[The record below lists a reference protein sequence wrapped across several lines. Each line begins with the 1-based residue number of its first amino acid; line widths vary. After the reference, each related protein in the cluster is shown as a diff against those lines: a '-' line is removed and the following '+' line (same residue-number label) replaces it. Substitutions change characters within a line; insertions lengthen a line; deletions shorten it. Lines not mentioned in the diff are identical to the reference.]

1 MLITNYFGRR
11 IFMSILLNYY
21 HIFTCKTRY
30 FDGSNKH
37 TKENL
42 CQALKHLIA
51 VKRKKNQP
59 ILLLCIGTDRATG
72 DCLGPLIG
80 YKLKNMEPDIKVLG
94 NLNTPVHAKNLD
106 EAVCSIESNTD
117 EPFVIAIDA
126 CLGAPEHIG
135 YVTLSPLG
143 VKPGEGVQK
152 DLPVV
157 GDISITGI
165 VNECTSSNSMTL
177 QSTRLNVVM
186 NLADTIADSIAEAL
200 CLIKSDCF

>member
-1 MLITNYFGRR
+1 
-11 IFMSILLNYY
+11 MSILLNYY

-30 FDGSNKH
+30 FDGSNKR

-42 CQALKHLIA
+42 CQALKHLIT

-80 YKLKNMEPDIKVLG
+80 YKLKNMDADIQVLG
-94 NLNTPVHAKNLD
+94 SLNTPVHAKNLN
-106 EAVCSIESNTD
+106 ETLYSIETAEED
-117 EPFVIAIDA
+117 PFVIAIDA
-126 CLGAPEHIG
+126 CLGSPEHIG

-143 VKPGEGVQK
+143 VKPGEGVEK
-152 DLPVV
+152 NLPVV

-165 VNECTSSNSMTL
+165 VNECTTSNTMTL

-186 NLADTIADSIAEAL
+186 QLADTITDAITGAL
-200 CLIKSDCF
+200 SLVKSDCF